1 MNMYLKTRKQAN
13 VMFFQDSVKNIFLIL
28 VIILVFSG
36 LGYYAAY
43 LIQDGKMTEIMTE
56 NNSTINRLSSE
67 VTYLRNMFNDLV
79 IQYEK
84 IEKQIDELQS
94 ESTQRN
100 QEYEG
105 LFQKYTQLNSSY
117 QSLLNDYWALNSSS
131 VLERETFRNKTR
143 VSENHVRVFFNN
155 VSFEYPQDALV
166 SLDGPHEDVPTN
178 CSQLFAGAA
187 SEGVTTITLI
197 WGRVEGEP
205 DLNATLRDACG
216 SIVYVN
222 VTGVNKTLIRDSFRL
237 LYTNFTVLVDG
248 ETSYALISTW
258 YLSGTSSHYLCVVR
272 QGEDAVLDTFME
284 LMDSFYQY

>member
-1 MNMYLKTRKQAN
+1 
-13 VMFFQDSVKNIFLIL
+13 MFFQDSVKNIFLIL

-36 LGYYAAY
+36 LGYYAAH
-43 LIQDGKMTEIMTE
+43 LMDDDKMAEIVAE

-67 VTYLRNMFNDLV
+67 VSYLRNIFNDLV

-84 IEKQIDELQS
+84 IEDQMDELQS
-94 ESTQRN
+94 ESIQRN

-105 LFQKYTQLNSSY
+105 LSQKYAQLNTSY
-117 QSLLNDYWALNSSS
+117 HDLLNDYRALNSSS
-131 VLERETFRNKTR
+131 VLERETFRNKTS

-166 SLDGPHEDVPTN
+166 SLDGPHDGVPTN
-178 CSQLFAGAA
+178 CSRIFAGAA

-222 VTGVNKTLIRDSFRL
+222 VTGVSKTLISDGFRV

-258 YLSGTSSHYLCVVR
+258 YLSGSSSQYLYVVR
-272 QGEDAVLDTFME
+272 QSEDTVVDTFME
-284 LMDSFYQY
+284 LMDSFYEY